1 MAVVPLDKDVFF
13 LLSTKPSINVF
24 VGCGFF
30 LPARCDLAGEKLCPL
45 NSAKRD
51 NAFVLVWKLSAT
63 AIKLH

>member
-13 LLSTKPSINVF
+13 LLSTEPSINVF
-24 VGCGFF
+24 VGCVFF
-30 LPARCDLAGEKLCPL
+30 PARCDLVGEKLCPL